1 MLLKLTHLLFA
12 DDSLLF
18 LEQTPNVCVTL
29 KNIFQV
35 FEKVASQVI
44 NFQKSALSFSPN
56 ASLDFQQLVT
66 DSLLIPVVVFHEFY
80 LGLPTL
86 AGRGRKELFRSVK
99 DRVWHLL
106 NRWKEKLISQAS
118 KEVLIKSVI
127 QAIPSY
133 PMGVFQLPK
142 SLCKEL
148 SSLCARFWWGKTHN
162 RHGIHWLK

>member
-12 DDSLLF
+12 DDSLLL

-86 AGRGRKELFRSVK
+86 AGRGRKELF
-99 DRVWHLL
+99 
-106 NRWKEKLISQAS
+106 
-118 KEVLIKSVI
+118 
-127 QAIPSY
+127 
-133 PMGVFQLPK
+133 
-142 SLCKEL
+142 
-148 SSLCARFWWGKTHN
+148 
-162 RHGIHWLK
+162 